1 MEALFDVGVFVLFGA
16 LWLAFA
22 AALIWSQG
30 SLDQTWTW
38 LRSLPVILQAVVW
51 LLLLPVTAGL
61 WAWETSWPIA
71 IRLLAVGGLA
81 FVNIALFFPRAVF
94 APQP

>member
-1 MEALFDVGVFVLFGA
+1 MEALFDVGVFVVFGA

-22 AALIWSQG
+22 VALIWSQG

-38 LRSLPVILQAVVW
+38 LRGLPLILQGMIW

-61 WAWETSWPIA
+61 WAWETTWPIA
-71 IRLLAVGGLA
+71 IRLLTVGGLA
-81 FVNIALFFPRAVF
+81 FVNIVMFFPSAVF
-94 APQP
+94 APKP

>member
-1 MEALFDVGVFVLFGA
+1 MEALFDIGVFMIFGG

-22 AALIWSQG
+22 AALIWTQG

-38 LRSLPVILQAVVW
+38 LRSLPLVVQGIVW

-61 WAWETSWPIA
+61 WAWETTWPIA

-81 FVNIALFFPRAVF
+81 FVNLVLFFPRAVF
-94 APQP
+94 APEP